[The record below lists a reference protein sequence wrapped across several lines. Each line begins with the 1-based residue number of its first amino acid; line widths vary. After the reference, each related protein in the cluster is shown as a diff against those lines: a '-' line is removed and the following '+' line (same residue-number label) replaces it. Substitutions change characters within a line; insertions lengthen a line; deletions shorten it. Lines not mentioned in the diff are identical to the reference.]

1 MRDINL
7 ELLVCNVIL
16 NKVMKRDFN
25 YDFRVKLNPSLF
37 IKNRISNNSRNTF
50 EIIHIK
56 TSHHY
61 NDESK
66 KELKERLKENLNY
79 TLCVVEGVDYQK
91 VEFLH
96 LKFNL

>member
-25 YDFRVKLNPSLF
+25 YDFILKLKPSLF

-50 EIIHIK
+50 EIIYIK
-56 TSHHY
+56 TSYHF

-79 TLCVVEGVDYQK
+79 ILCVIEGIDYHK